1 MMKTARSFKMKN
13 KGQSFVE
20 LALLMSTLLLLV
32 TGLIEFGNMLNQY
45 VNLVD
50 GAREGARYGS
60 NLDPFFNE
68 TTSADDYTVDP
79 QTSFYNHVDFII
91 EGNLTADPT
100 IRTSSLS
107 PLFLDRHPEDQP
119 GFRDPTGVA
128 YKRTD
133 ILITV
138 YSVSQGAILHKWPTW
153 HAYPGSGQVSQ
164 IQDSVVTGQLNSVA
178 PNTGIVLVEIFYNYF
193 QLLKLPFFTAVIAD
207 PIPLHAY
214 AFMPLAGAE
223 PTPTP

>member
-20 LALLMSTLLLLV
+20 LALLLTTLLLLV

-45 VNLVD
+45 INLVD

-60 NLDPFFNE
+60 NQDPFFNA
-68 TTSADDYTVDP
+68 TTNADDYTVDP
-79 QTSFYNHVDFII
+79 QTSFYTAVDFIV
-91 EGNLTADPT
+91 EGDTNADPT

-107 PLFLDRHPEDQP
+107 PLFLDRSPEKNP

-128 YKRTD
+128 YKRSD
-133 ILITV
+133 LLITV
-138 YSVSQGAILHKWPTW
+138 YSVSQGAILRKWPTW

-164 IQDSVVTGQLNSVA
+164 IQNSVVAGQLNSGA
-178 PNTGIVLVEIFYNYF
+178 PSTGIVLVEIFYNYY

-214 AFMPLAGAE
+214 AFMPLAGSEA
-223 PTPTP
+223 TPTP